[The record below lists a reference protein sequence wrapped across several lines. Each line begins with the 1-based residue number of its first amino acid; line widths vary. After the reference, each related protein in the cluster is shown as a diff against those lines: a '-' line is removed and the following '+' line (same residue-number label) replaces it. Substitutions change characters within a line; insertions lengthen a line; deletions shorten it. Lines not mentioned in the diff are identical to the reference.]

1 MILKIPRIAGIGKN
15 VFNLIKNTGKK
26 PVANIIVNDL
36 FIIKMLNLV
45 KLGSKIRLSF
55 FYWMLLWKSWKT
67 KKCKYWKNY
76 TSHLQIVLIC
86 IENIK
91 ESINYLLLKV
101 SKFSICKMA
110 Q

>member
-26 PVANIIVNDL
+26 TVANIIVNDL

-55 FYWMLLWKSWKT
+55 FY
-67 KKCKYWKNY
+67 
-76 TSHLQIVLIC
+76 
-86 IENIK
+86 
-91 ESINYLLLKV
+91 
-101 SKFSICKMA
+101 
-110 Q
+110 